1 MLNAS
6 LDAGDAARF
15 GLRQACTLVWICQ
28 SRPRRGQ
35 LPPVFALA
43 VGLARRGFRVRNF
56 TYDEGRSCDAEF
68 ALAAIRALPI
78 VTKAWRPAG
87 SRIPSAHRPESPA
100 PRLCPLDDRFLHKKV
115 TLQNTNPVAGSASSD
130 VVATAASAATPSS
143 AATVSGSGVAF
154 TDLGLSDAV
163 LKALSAEG
171 YVNPTPIQ
179 QKAIPEVLKGR
190 DLLGCAQTGTG
201 KTAAFALPMIERL
214 MASKTP
220 RDARRPRALV
230 LSPTRE
236 LSAQIADSFAT
247 YGRGTPLKYAVIF
260 GGVGQ
265 GPQISLLGRGLDV
278 LVATPGRL
286 LDLMNQG
293 AAFLDKIE
301 ILVLDEADRML
312 DMGFLPDV
320 KRILQ
325 KLPKQRQTLFFSA
338 TMPSDI
344 ERLSREILVDPV
356 RVDVAPVSSTAER
369 IDQSVYMIEPSEK
382 RRVLEKVLRDPAMD
396 RAIVFTRTKHGAN
409 RLVKEL
415 ERGEIVAEAIHG
427 NKSQGARQR
436 ALDNFRAG
444 RLKVLIATDIAARGI
459 DVDGISHVVNYDLP
473 NIPESYVHRIGR
485 TARAGRDGIAI
496 SLCSRE
502 ERGYL
507 RDIERLTRTP
517 IRRLETPEPSA
528 EDLRPRAARPESE
541 ARPAEDARPRF
552 QGNRGPRSDNRG
564 PRPDNR
570 GPRADNRGP
579 RPDNRG
585 PRPDNRPQLR
595 MDNRSP
601 RPEFQAGAFAPPS
614 QDRAASPRR
623 FDDRAAPR
631 EAQNAPSRFD
641 GDRGPQR
648 RFDGDRGPSQRRFD
662 GPARPFQGGGGQGR
676 PQGAPSGGQG
686 PRDNRG
692 PRPQSPQPEMYIRRP
707 R

>member
-1 MLNAS
+1 MA
-6 LDAGDAARF
+6 
-15 GLRQACTLVWICQ
+15 T
-28 SRPRRGQ
+28 
-35 LPPVFALA
+35 PV
-43 VGLARRGFRVRNF
+43 
-56 TYDEGRSCDAEF
+56 
-68 ALAAIRALPI
+68 
-78 VTKAWRPAG
+78 
-87 SRIPSAHRPESPA
+87 SPY
-100 PRLCPLDDRFLHKKV
+100 KKV
-115 TLQNTNPVAGSASSD
+115 TLQNNDSVAGIASSD
-130 VVATAASAATPSS
+130 VSAVLAVPTVA
-143 AATVSGSGVAF
+143 GLAF
-154 TDLGLSDAV
+154 TDLGLSAAV
-163 LKALSAEG
+163 LKALTAEG

-179 QKAIPEVLKGR
+179 QKAIPEVLAGR

-214 MASKTP
+214 MASNLQ

-236 LSAQIADSFAT
+236 LSAQIAESFAT

-265 GPQISLLGRGLDV
+265 GPQISALSRGLDV

-286 LDLMNQG
+286 IDLMQQG
-293 AAFLDKIE
+293 AAFLDKVE

-344 ERLSREILVDPV
+344 ERLSREILVNPV

-369 IDQSVYMIEPSEK
+369 IEQSVYMCEASEK
-382 RRVLEKVLRDPAMD
+382 RRVLEKVLRDPAVE

-415 ERGEIVAEAIHG
+415 ERGEIISEAIHG

-436 ALDNFRAG
+436 ALDNFRSG
-444 RLKVLIATDIAARGI
+444 RLRVLIATDIAARGI

-485 TARAGRDGIAI
+485 TARAGKEGIAI

-507 RDIERLTRTP
+507 RDIERLTRLP
-517 IRRLETPEPSA
+517 IRKVELPEQTPEEA
-528 EDLRPRAARPESE
+528 RARAARPPE
-541 ARPAEDARPRF
+541 APEAPRQF
-552 QGNRGPRSDNRG
+552 NDRGRSGGQRNDRG
-564 PRPDNR
+564 PRPQFND
-570 GPRADNRGP
+570 RGP
-579 RPDNRG
+579 RPPQAANAG
-585 PRPDNRPQLR
+585 P
-595 MDNRSP
+595 SP
-601 RPEFQAGAFAPPS
+601 
-614 QDRAASPRR
+614 
-623 FDDRAAPR
+623 
-631 EAQNAPSRFD
+631 
-641 GDRGPQR
+641 DRGPAPR
-648 RFDGDRGPSQRRFD
+648 PHFNDRGAPRAPGAGPSNSAPSRFDGDRGPSQRRFD
-662 GPARPFQGGGGQGR
+662 DRGPARPFQGGGGGGSR
-676 PQGAPSGGQG
+676 PQGSAGGQG
-686 PRDNRG
+686 NSNQAPRDNRG
-692 PRPQSPQPEMYIRRP
+692 PSRPQSPAQPEMYVRRP

>member
-1 MLNAS
+1 M
-6 LDAGDAARF
+6 
-15 GLRQACTLVWICQ
+15 
-28 SRPRRGQ
+28 
-35 LPPVFALA
+35 
-43 VGLARRGFRVRNF
+43 
-56 TYDEGRSCDAEF
+56 
-68 ALAAIRALPI
+68 
-78 VTKAWRPAG
+78 
-87 SRIPSAHRPESPA
+87 
-100 PRLCPLDDRFLHKKV
+100 
-115 TLQNTNPVAGSASSD
+115 QNTNPVAGLASSD
-130 VVATAASAATPSS
+130 VVTAAVHAS
-143 AATVSGSGVAF
+143 ATVPTVSGVAF

-163 LKALSAEG
+163 LKALTAEG
-171 YVNPTPIQ
+171 YEHPTPIQ
-179 QKAIPEVLKGR
+179 QKAIPEVLAGR

-214 MASKTP
+214 MASSTP

-236 LSAQIADSFAT
+236 LSAQIAESFAT

-265 GPQISLLGRGLDV
+265 GPQISLLSRGLDV

-293 AAFLDKIE
+293 AAFLDKVE

-338 TMPSDI
+338 TMPGDI
-344 ERLSREILVDPV
+344 ERLSREILVNPV

-369 IDQSVYMIEPSEK
+369 IEQSVYMVETSEK
-382 RRVLEKVLRDPAMD
+382 RRVLEKVLRDPAME

-436 ALDNFRAG
+436 ALDNFRSG

-485 TARAGRDGIAI
+485 TARAGKEGIAI

-517 IRRLETPEPSA
+517 IRKLDTPEPSA
-528 EDLRPRAARPESE
+528 EDLRPRPARLESE
-541 ARPAEDARPRF
+541 ARPPQNDRPRF
-552 QGNRGPRSDNRG
+552 QG
-564 PRPDNR
+564 
-570 GPRADNRGP
+570 NRGP

-585 PRPDNRPQLR
+585 PRPDNRGPQLR
-595 MDNRSP
+595 MDNRGP
-601 RPEFQAGAFAPPS
+601 RPEFGSAAVAAPS
-614 QDRAASPRR
+614 QDRGPAPRR

-631 EAQNAPSRFD
+631 AAQSAPSRFD
-641 GDRGPQR
+641 GDRGPSHR
-648 RFDGDRGPSQRRFD
+648 RFDA
-662 GPARPFQGGGGQGR
+662 PARPFQGGGGSGR
-676 PQGAPSGGQG
+676 PQGAPSGGQA

-692 PRPQSPQPEMYIRRP
+692 PSRPQSPPQPEMYIRRP

>member
-1 MLNAS
+1 M
-6 LDAGDAARF
+6 
-15 GLRQACTLVWICQ
+15 QT
-28 SRPRRGQ
+28 
-35 LPPVFALA
+35 
-43 VGLARRGFRVRNF
+43 
-56 TYDEGRSCDAEF
+56 
-68 ALAAIRALPI
+68 
-78 VTKAWRPAG
+78 
-87 SRIPSAHRPESPA
+87 
-100 PRLCPLDDRFLHKKV
+100 
-115 TLQNTNPVAGSASSD
+115 TNPVAGHSAGSD
-130 VVATAASAATPSS
+130 
-143 AATVSGSGVAF
+143 ATVSPSAAPLAF
-154 TDLGLSDAV
+154 TDLGLSPTLLA
-163 LKALSAEG
+163 ALSAEG

-179 QKAIPEVLKGR
+179 QKAIPEVLAGR

-214 MASKTP
+214 IASNLE
-220 RDARRPRALV
+220 RSARRPRALV

-236 LSAQIADSFAT
+236 LSAQIAESFAA
-247 YGRGTPLKYAVIF
+247 YGRGTNLKYAVIF

-265 GPQISLLGRGLDV
+265 GPQITALGRGLDV

-293 AAFLDKIE
+293 FAFLDKVE

-320 KRILQ
+320 RRILG

-344 ERLSREILVDPV
+344 ERLSREILVNPV

-369 IDQSVYMIEPSEK
+369 IEQSVYMVENSEK
-382 RRVLEKVLRDPAMD
+382 RRVLERVLRDPAVE

-415 ERGEIVAEAIHG
+415 ERGEIASEAIHG

-436 ALDNFRAG
+436 ALDNFRSG
-444 RLKVLIATDIAARGI
+444 RLRVLIATDIAARGI
-459 DVDGISHVVNYDLP
+459 DVDGITHVVNYDLP

-485 TARAGRDGIAI
+485 TARAGAAGIAV

-517 IRRLETPEPSA
+517 IRKLDAPEPSA
-528 EDLRPRAARPESE
+528 EEAARPRLAESDV
-541 ARPAEDARPRF
+541 RSSNDRGPRF
-552 QGNRGPRSDNRG
+552 QGNRPREDRG
-564 PRPDNR
+564 PAPRRFEPRPNSGAPR
-570 GPRADNRGP
+570 GPAPDRGP
-579 RPDNRG
+579 AAQARG
-585 PRPDNRPQLR
+585 P
-595 MDNRSP
+595 
-601 RPEFQAGAFAPPS
+601 A
-614 QDRAASPRR
+614 PRR
-623 FDDRAAPR
+623 FDDRAAPPR
-631 EAQNAPSRFD
+631 TPGHGPAPQAS
-641 GDRGPQR
+641 

-662 GPARPFQGGGGQGR
+662 DRGPAPRRFEGGGSSAAR
-676 PQGAPSGGQG
+676 PQGQQSPQP

-692 PRPQSPQPEMYIRRP
+692 APARSPQGPAQPELYVRRP

>member
-1 MLNAS
+1 
-6 LDAGDAARF
+6 
-15 GLRQACTLVWICQ
+15 
-28 SRPRRGQ
+28 
-35 LPPVFALA
+35 
-43 VGLARRGFRVRNF
+43 
-56 TYDEGRSCDAEF
+56 
-68 ALAAIRALPI
+68 
-78 VTKAWRPAG
+78 
-87 SRIPSAHRPESPA
+87 
-100 PRLCPLDDRFLHKKV
+100 
-115 TLQNTNPVAGSASSD
+115 
-130 VVATAASAATPSS
+130 VAT
-143 AATVSGSGVAF
+143 VSGVAF
-154 TDLGLSDAV
+154 TDLGLSDAL

-179 QKAIPEVLKGR
+179 QKAIPEVLRGR

-214 MASKTP
+214 MASNTP

-265 GPQISLLGRGLDV
+265 GPQISLLSRGLDV

-369 IDQSVYMIEPSEK
+369 IDQSVYMVETSDK

-436 ALDNFRAG
+436 ALDNFRSG

-517 IRRLETPEPSA
+517 IRKLETPEPSA

-541 ARPAEDARPRF
+541 ARPAQDERSRF
-552 QGNRGPRSDNRG
+552 QGNRG

-570 GPRADNRGP
+570 GPRPDNRGP

-585 PRPDNRPQLR
+585 PRPDNRPQQLR
-595 MDNRSP
+595 MDNRGP
-601 RPEFQAGAFAPPS
+601 RPAFNAPAFAAPG
-614 QDRAASPRR
+614 QDRGAAPRR

-631 EAQNAPSRFD
+631 EAQSTPS
-641 GDRGPQR
+641 

-662 GPARPFQGGGGQGR
+662 APARPFQGGGQGR
-676 PQGAPSGGQG
+676 AQGAPSGGGQG
-686 PRDNRG
+686 SRDNRG
-692 PRPQSPQPEMYIRRP
+692 PSRPQSPPQPEMYIRRP

>member
-1 MLNAS
+1 
-6 LDAGDAARF
+6 
-15 GLRQACTLVWICQ
+15 
-28 SRPRRGQ
+28 
-35 LPPVFALA
+35 
-43 VGLARRGFRVRNF
+43 
-56 TYDEGRSCDAEF
+56 
-68 ALAAIRALPI
+68 
-78 VTKAWRPAG
+78 
-87 SRIPSAHRPESPA
+87 
-100 PRLCPLDDRFLHKKV
+100 
-115 TLQNTNPVAGSASSD
+115 LQNTNPVAGNTPSD
-130 VVATAASAATPSS
+130 VAVHTVTAD
-143 AATVSGSGVAF
+143 ATVPTVPGVAF

-163 LKALSAEG
+163 LKALTAEG
-171 YVNPTPIQ
+171 YVHPTPIQ
-179 QKAIPEVLKGR
+179 QKAIPEVLAGR

-214 MASKTP
+214 MASTTP

-265 GPQISLLGRGLDV
+265 GPQISMLSRGLDV

-293 AAFLDKIE
+293 AAFLDKVE

-344 ERLSREILVDPV
+344 ERLSREILVNPV

-369 IDQSVYMIEPSEK
+369 IEQSVYMVEASEK
-382 RRVLEKVLRDPAMD
+382 RRVLEKVLRDPAME

-415 ERGEIVAEAIHG
+415 ERGEIVSEAIHG

-436 ALDNFRAG
+436 ALDNFRSG

-485 TARAGRDGIAI
+485 TARAGKEGIAI

-517 IRRLETPEPSA
+517 IRKLDTPEPSA

-541 ARPAEDARPRF
+541 ARPTQGDRPRF
-552 QGNRGPRSDNRG
+552 QGNRG

-570 GPRADNRGP
+570 GPRQDNGGP
-579 RPDNRG
+579 
-585 PRPDNRPQLR
+585 RPQLR
-595 MDNRSP
+595 MDNGP
-601 RPEFQAGAFAPPS
+601 RPPGAPS
-614 QDRAASPRR
+614 LDRGPAPRR

-631 EAQNAPSRFD
+631 APQSAPS
-641 GDRGPQR
+641 

-662 GPARPFQGGGGQGR
+662 GPARPFQGGGQGR
-676 PQGAPSGGQG
+676 PQGAPNSGGQA

-692 PRPQSPQPEMYIRRP
+692 PSRPHSPAQPEMYIRRP

>member
-1 MLNAS
+1 M
-6 LDAGDAARF
+6 
-15 GLRQACTLVWICQ
+15 
-28 SRPRRGQ
+28 
-35 LPPVFALA
+35 
-43 VGLARRGFRVRNF
+43 
-56 TYDEGRSCDAEF
+56 
-68 ALAAIRALPI
+68 
-78 VTKAWRPAG
+78 
-87 SRIPSAHRPESPA
+87 
-100 PRLCPLDDRFLHKKV
+100 
-115 TLQNTNPVAGSASSD
+115 QNTNPVAGPASSD
-130 VVATAASAATPSS
+130 VSVASNSSGAPAAASTASNI
-143 AATVSGSGVAF
+143 AF
-154 TDLGLSDAV
+154 TDLGLSDVV
-163 LKALSAEG
+163 LKALTAEG
-171 YVNPTPIQ
+171 YETPTPIQ
-179 QKAIPEVLKGR
+179 QKAIPHVLAGR

-214 MASKTP
+214 LASNTP
-220 RDARRPRALV
+220 RDGRRPRALV

-265 GPQISLLGRGLDV
+265 GPQISMLSRGLDV

-293 AAFLDKIE
+293 AAFLDKVE

-344 ERLSREILVDPV
+344 ERLSREILVNPV

-369 IDQSVYMIEPSEK
+369 IDQSVYMVEASEK
-382 RRVLEKVLRDPAMD
+382 RRVLEKVLRDPAME

-415 ERGEIVAEAIHG
+415 ERGEIVSEAIHG

-436 ALDNFRAG
+436 ALDNFRSG

-485 TARAGRDGIAI
+485 TARAGREGIAV

-517 IRRLETPEPSA
+517 IRKLETPEPSA
-528 EDLRPRAARPESE
+528 EDLRPRAARPEAE
-541 ARPAEDARPRF
+541 ARPLADRGGQRF
-552 QGNRGPRSDNRG
+552 QNNRG
-564 PRPDNR
+564 PRPDHR
-570 GPRADNRGP
+570 GPRPENNRGP

-585 PRPDNRPQLR
+585 PRPAQFDNRGPAPRREGAPRPL
-595 MDNRSP
+595 DNRGPAQS
-601 RPEFQAGAFAPPS
+601 AP
-614 QDRAASPRR
+614 R

-631 EAQNAPSRFD
+631 APQQAPSRFD
-641 GDRGPQR
+641 GDRGPAQER
-648 RFDGDRGPSQRRFD
+648 RFDDRGPSR
-662 GPARPFQGGGGQGR
+662 AFQSNGR
-676 PQGAPSGGQG
+676 PAGGSPNA

-692 PRPQSPQPEMYIRRP
+692 PSRPQSPPQPEMYVRRS

>member
-1 MLNAS
+1 ML
-6 LDAGDAARF
+6 
-15 GLRQACTLVWICQ
+15 
-28 SRPRRGQ
+28 
-35 LPPVFALA
+35 
-43 VGLARRGFRVRNF
+43 
-56 TYDEGRSCDAEF
+56 
-68 ALAAIRALPI
+68 
-78 VTKAWRPAG
+78 
-87 SRIPSAHRPESPA
+87 
-100 PRLCPLDDRFLHKKV
+100 
-115 TLQNTNPVAGSASSD
+115 
-130 VVATAASAATPSS
+130 
-143 AATVSGSGVAF
+143 AF
-154 TDLGLSDAV
+154 TDLGLSPGV
-163 LKALSAEG
+163 LAALTAEG

-201 KTAAFALPMIERL
+201 KTAAFAVPMIERL
-214 MASKTP
+214 MASPTQ

-236 LSAQIADSFAT
+236 LAAQIAESFAN
-247 YGRGTPLKYAVIF
+247 YGRGSNLKYAVIF

-265 GPQISLLGRGLDV
+265 GPQISALSRGLDV

-286 LDLMNQG
+286 IDLMNQG
-293 AAFLDKIE
+293 AAFLDKVE

-344 ERLSREILVDPV
+344 ERLSREILVNPV

-369 IDQSVYMIEPSEK
+369 IDQSVYMVETSEK
-382 RRVLEKVLRDPAMD
+382 RRVLERVLRDPAVE

-415 ERGEIVAEAIHG
+415 ERGEITAEAIHG

-436 ALDNFRAG
+436 ALDNFKSG
-444 RLKVLIATDIAARGI
+444 RLRVVIATDIAARGI

-485 TARAGRDGIAI
+485 TARAGAAGIAI

-517 IRRLETPEPSA
+517 IRKLDVPEATA
-528 EDLRPRAARPESE
+528 EENRVRAARPPESDV
-541 ARPAEDARPRF
+541 RPPPQRQQGGGRGY
-552 QGNRGPRSDNRG
+552 QGNRGPSRG
-564 PRPDNR
+564 P
-570 GPRADNRGP
+570 A
-579 RPDNRG
+579 
-585 PRPDNRPQLR
+585 
-595 MDNRSP
+595 
-601 RPEFQAGAFAPPS
+601 
-614 QDRAASPRR
+614 PRR
-623 FDDRAAPR
+623 FDDRSSAPR
-631 EAQNAPSRFD
+631 PPQNNGLGPRPQSSSPAPSRFD
-641 GDRGPQR
+641 GDRGPSQER
-648 RFDGDRGPSQRRFD
+648 RFDDR
-662 GPARPFQGGGGQGR
+662 
-676 PQGAPSGGQG
+676 APRQF
-686 PRDNRG
+686 DNRG
-692 PRPQSPQPEMYIRRP
+692 PRPPSSHTPTAPRENRGAPARGPQGAPEVFVRRP

>member
-1 MLNAS
+1 
-6 LDAGDAARF
+6 
-15 GLRQACTLVWICQ
+15 
-28 SRPRRGQ
+28 
-35 LPPVFALA
+35 
-43 VGLARRGFRVRNF
+43 
-56 TYDEGRSCDAEF
+56 
-68 ALAAIRALPI
+68 
-78 VTKAWRPAG
+78 
-87 SRIPSAHRPESPA
+87 
-100 PRLCPLDDRFLHKKV
+100 
-115 TLQNTNPVAGSASSD
+115 LQNTNPVAGKASSD
-130 VVATAASAATPSS
+130 VAAHTVSAD
-143 AATVSGSGVAF
+143 ATVPTVSGVAF

-163 LKALSAEG
+163 LKALTAEG
-171 YVNPTPIQ
+171 YVHPTPIQ
-179 QKAIPEVLKGR
+179 QKAIPEVLAGR

-214 MASKTP
+214 MVSTTP

-265 GPQISLLGRGLDV
+265 GPQISMLSRGLDV

-293 AAFLDKIE
+293 AAFLDKVE

-344 ERLSREILVDPV
+344 ERLSREILVNPV

-369 IDQSVYMIEPSEK
+369 IEQSVYMVEASEK
-382 RRVLEKVLRDPAMD
+382 RRVLERVLRDPAME

-415 ERGEIVAEAIHG
+415 ERGEIVSEAIHG

-436 ALDNFRAG
+436 ALDNFRSG

-459 DVDGISHVVNYDLP
+459 DVDGISHVVNFDLP

-485 TARAGRDGIAI
+485 TARAGKEGIAI

-517 IRRLETPEPSA
+517 IRKLDTPEPNA

-541 ARPAEDARPRF
+541 ARPQPNDRPRF
-552 QGNRGPRSDNRG
+552 QG
-564 PRPDNR
+564 
-570 GPRADNRGP
+570 NRGP

-595 MDNRSP
+595 MDNRGP
-601 RPEFQAGAFAPPS
+601 RPEHQAAPLAAPS
-614 QDRAASPRR
+614 QDRGPAPRR

-631 EAQNAPSRFD
+631 APQSAPS
-641 GDRGPQR
+641 

-662 GPARPFQGGGGQGR
+662 APVRTFQGGGQGR
-676 PQGAPSGGQG
+676 PQSAPNGGQP

-692 PRPQSPQPEMYIRRP
+692 PSRPQSPAQPEMYIRRP

>member
-1 MLNAS
+1 M
-6 LDAGDAARF
+6 
-15 GLRQACTLVWICQ
+15 
-28 SRPRRGQ
+28 
-35 LPPVFALA
+35 
-43 VGLARRGFRVRNF
+43 
-56 TYDEGRSCDAEF
+56 
-68 ALAAIRALPI
+68 
-78 VTKAWRPAG
+78 
-87 SRIPSAHRPESPA
+87 
-100 PRLCPLDDRFLHKKV
+100 
-115 TLQNTNPVAGSASSD
+115 
-130 VVATAASAATPSS
+130 
-143 AATVSGSGVAF
+143 ATVSGVAF
-154 TDLGLSDAV
+154 TDLGLSDVV

-179 QKAIPEVLKGR
+179 QKAIPEVLRGR

-214 MASKTP
+214 MASNTP

-265 GPQISLLGRGLDV
+265 GPQITLLSRGLDV

-338 TMPSDI
+338 TMPGDI

-369 IDQSVYMIEPSEK
+369 IDQSVYMVEPSEK

-436 ALDNFRAG
+436 ALDNFRSG

-517 IRRLETPEPSA
+517 IRKLETPEPSP
-528 EDLRPRAARPESE
+528 EDLRPRAPRPEAE
-541 ARPAEDARPRF
+541 ARPAQDERPRF
-552 QGNRGPRSDNRG
+552 QGNRGPR
-564 PRPDNR
+564 PDNR
-570 GPRADNRGP
+570 SPRFDNRGP

-585 PRPDNRPQLR
+585 PRPDNRGPRSDNQAPRSDNRPQLR
-595 MDNRSP
+595 MDNRGP
-601 RPEFQAGAFAPPS
+601 RPEFQGQGATGAS
-614 QDRAASPRR
+614 QDRGAPQRR

-631 EAQNAPSRFD
+631 ETPSVPSRFD
-641 GDRGPQR
+641 GDRGPSQR

-662 GPARPFQGGGGQGR
+662 GPSRPFQGGGQSR

-692 PRPQSPQPEMYIRRP
+692 QSRPHSPPQPEMYLRRP

>member
-1 MLNAS
+1 M
-6 LDAGDAARF
+6 
-15 GLRQACTLVWICQ
+15 
-28 SRPRRGQ
+28 RRGACSRAT
-35 LPPVFALA
+35 PRAPHRNEAWHHPAFCTEFPFGAAAGGHAPGPDSVEAPVSQ
-43 VGLARRGFRVRNF
+43 
-56 TYDEGRSCDAEF
+56 Y
-68 ALAAIRALPI
+68 
-78 VTKAWRPAG
+78 
-87 SRIPSAHRPESPA
+87 
-100 PRLCPLDDRFLHKKV
+100 KKV

-130 VVATAASAATPSS
+130 VSASIGAPLTSASGASS
-143 AATVSGSGVAF
+143 VPVSNIAF

-163 LKALSAEG
+163 LKALTAEG

-179 QKAIPEVLKGR
+179 QKAIPQVMAGR

-214 MASKTP
+214 LASNTP
-220 RDARRPRALV
+220 RDGRRPRALV

-265 GPQISLLGRGLDV
+265 GPQISMLSRGLDV

-293 AAFLDKIE
+293 AAFLDKVE

-344 ERLSREILVDPV
+344 ERLSREILVNPV

-369 IDQSVYMIEPSEK
+369 IDQSVYMVEASEK
-382 RRVLEKVLRDPAMD
+382 RRVLEKVLRDPAME

-415 ERGEIVAEAIHG
+415 ERGEIVSEAIHG

-436 ALDNFRAG
+436 ALDNFRSG

-485 TARAGRDGIAI
+485 TARAGREGIAV

-517 IRRLETPEPSA
+517 IRKLETPEPSA
-528 EDLRPRAARPESE
+528 EDVRPRAPRPEAE
-541 ARPAEDARPRF
+541 ARPQGDRGGQRF
-552 QGNRGPRSDNRG
+552 QN
-564 PRPDNR
+564 
-570 GPRADNRGP
+570 NRGP

-585 PRPDNRPQLR
+585 PRPAQTDNRGPRPAQT
-595 MDNRSP
+595 DNRGAAPRRFDDSRP
-601 RPEFQAGAFAPPS
+601 RPDNRGPVQSAP
-614 QDRAASPRR
+614 R

-631 EAQNAPSRFD
+631 APQTAPSRFD
-641 GDRGPQR
+641 GDRGPAQER
-648 RFDGDRGPSQRRFD
+648 RFDDRGPSRS
-662 GPARPFQGGGGQGR
+662 FQGNGR
-676 PQGAPSGGQG
+676 PTSGS
-686 PRDNRG
+686 PNPHAARDNRG
-692 PRPQSPQPEMYIRRP
+692 PARPQAPAQPEMYVRRP

>member
-1 MLNAS
+1 M
-6 LDAGDAARF
+6 
-15 GLRQACTLVWICQ
+15 
-28 SRPRRGQ
+28 P
-35 LPPVFALA
+35 
-43 VGLARRGFRVRNF
+43 
-56 TYDEGRSCDAEF
+56 
-68 ALAAIRALPI
+68 
-78 VTKAWRPAG
+78 
-87 SRIPSAHRPESPA
+87 
-100 PRLCPLDDRFLHKKV
+100 
-115 TLQNTNPVAGSASSD
+115 
-130 VVATAASAATPSS
+130 
-143 AATVSGSGVAF
+143 TVSGVAF
-154 TDLGLSDAV
+154 TDLGLSAVV
-163 LKALSAEG
+163 LKALTAEG
-171 YVNPTPIQ
+171 YEHPTPIQ
-179 QKAIPEVLKGR
+179 QKAIPEVLAGR

-214 MASKTP
+214 MASNTP

-265 GPQISLLGRGLDV
+265 GPQISMLSRGLDV

-293 AAFLDKIE
+293 AAFLDKVE

-344 ERLSREILVDPV
+344 ERLSREILVNPV

-369 IDQSVYMIEPSEK
+369 IEQSVYMVEASEK
-382 RRVLEKVLRDPAMD
+382 RRVLEKVLRDPAME

-415 ERGEIVAEAIHG
+415 ERGEIVSEAIHG

-436 ALDNFRAG
+436 ALDNFRSG

-485 TARAGRDGIAI
+485 TARAGKEGIAI

-517 IRRLETPEPSA
+517 IRKLDTPEPSA
-528 EDLRPRAARPESE
+528 EDLRVRAARPESE
-541 ARPAEDARPRF
+541 ARPPQNDRPRF
-552 QGNRGPRSDNRG
+552 QG
-564 PRPDNR
+564 
-570 GPRADNRGP
+570 NRGP

-585 PRPDNRPQLR
+585 PRPDNGAPRPQLR
-595 MDNRSP
+595 MDNRGP
-601 RPEFQAGAFAPPS
+601 RPEHQGPAGVAPS
-614 QDRAASPRR
+614 QGQAPRR

-631 EAQNAPSRFD
+631 APQSAPS
-641 GDRGPQR
+641 

-662 GPARPFQGGGGQGR
+662 GPARPFQGGGQGR
-676 PQGAPSGGQG
+676 PQGASNGGGQA

-692 PRPQSPQPEMYIRRP
+692 PSRPQSPPQPEMYIRRP

>member
-1 MLNAS
+1 M
-6 LDAGDAARF
+6 
-15 GLRQACTLVWICQ
+15 
-28 SRPRRGQ
+28 
-35 LPPVFALA
+35 
-43 VGLARRGFRVRNF
+43 
-56 TYDEGRSCDAEF
+56 
-68 ALAAIRALPI
+68 
-78 VTKAWRPAG
+78 
-87 SRIPSAHRPESPA
+87 
-100 PRLCPLDDRFLHKKV
+100 
-115 TLQNTNPVAGSASSD
+115 QNTNPVAGSASSD
-130 VVATAASAATPSS
+130 VAASAAISV
-143 AATVSGSGVAF
+143 ATVSGVAF

-179 QKAIPEVLKGR
+179 QKAIPEVLRGR

-214 MASKTP
+214 MASNTP

-265 GPQISLLGRGLDV
+265 GPQISLLSRGLDV

-293 AAFLDKIE
+293 AAFLDKVE

-338 TMPSDI
+338 TMPGDI

-369 IDQSVYMIEPSEK
+369 IEQSVYMVETSEK
-382 RRVLEKVLRDPAMD
+382 RRVLEKVLRDPAME

-436 ALDNFRAG
+436 ALDNFRSG

-485 TARAGRDGIAI
+485 TARAGKDGIAI

-517 IRRLETPEPSA
+517 IRKLETPEPSA
-528 EDLRPRAARPESE
+528 EDLRPRPARPELD
-541 ARPAEDARPRF
+541 ARPAQADRPRF
-552 QGNRGPRSDNRG
+552 QGNRGPR
-564 PRPDNR
+564 P
-570 GPRADNRGP
+570 DNRGP

-585 PRPDNRPQLR
+585 PRPDNRGPRPDQGAQLR
-595 MDNRSP
+595 MDNRGP
-601 RPEFQAGAFAPPS
+601 RPEFQAPAFAAPG
-614 QDRAASPRR
+614 QDRGGSPRR

-631 EAQNAPSRFD
+631 EAQSAPSRFD
-641 GDRGPQR
+641 GDRGPSQR
-648 RFDGDRGPSQRRFD
+648 RFDGDRNQPRRFD

-692 PRPQSPQPEMYIRRP
+692 PSRPQSPPQPEMYIRRP

>member
-1 MLNAS
+1 
-6 LDAGDAARF
+6 
-15 GLRQACTLVWICQ
+15 
-28 SRPRRGQ
+28 
-35 LPPVFALA
+35 
-43 VGLARRGFRVRNF
+43 
-56 TYDEGRSCDAEF
+56 
-68 ALAAIRALPI
+68 
-78 VTKAWRPAG
+78 
-87 SRIPSAHRPESPA
+87 
-100 PRLCPLDDRFLHKKV
+100 
-115 TLQNTNPVAGSASSD
+115 LQNTNPVAGTASSD
-130 VVATAASAATPSS
+130 AATLSPAVSTLP
-143 AATVSGSGVAF
+143 TVSNVAF
-154 TDLGLSDAV
+154 TDLGLSESV
-163 LKALSAEG
+163 LKALTAEG

-179 QKAIPEVLKGR
+179 QKAIPQVMAGR

-214 MASKTP
+214 MASNLQ

-265 GPQISLLGRGLDV
+265 GPQISMLSRGLDV

-293 AAFLDKIE
+293 AAFLDKVE

-344 ERLSREILVDPV
+344 ERLSREILVNPV

-369 IDQSVYMIEPSEK
+369 IDQSVYMVEASEK
-382 RRVLEKVLRDPAMD
+382 RRVLEKVLRDPAME

-415 ERGEIVAEAIHG
+415 ERGEIVSEAIHG

-436 ALDNFRAG
+436 ALDNFRSG

-459 DVDGISHVVNYDLP
+459 DVDGISHVVNFDLP

-485 TARAGRDGIAI
+485 TARAGREGIAV

-517 IRRLETPEPSA
+517 IRKLETPEPSA
-528 EDLRPRAARPESE
+528 EDLRPRAPRPEAEARPEGD
-541 ARPAEDARPRF
+541 RGGQLF
-552 QGNRGPRSDNRG
+552 QN
-564 PRPDNR
+564 
-570 GPRADNRGP
+570 NRGP

-585 PRPDNRPQLR
+585 PRPDNRGPAQNAPRL
-595 MDNRSP
+595 DNRGP
-601 RPEFQAGAFAPPS
+601 RPDNRGPAQNAPRLDNRGPRPDNRPQGAP
-614 QDRAASPRR
+614 R

-631 EAQNAPSRFD
+631 APQAAPSRYD
-641 GDRGPQR
+641 GDRGPAQGR
-648 RFDGDRGPSQRRFD
+648 RFDDRGA
-662 GPARPFQGGGGQGR
+662 ARPFQSNAR
-676 PQGAPSGGQG
+676 PQGAPRPQADS
-686 PRDNRG
+686 RG
-692 PRPQSPQPEMYIRRP
+692 PARPAPEMYVRRP

>member
-1 MLNAS
+1 
-6 LDAGDAARF
+6 
-15 GLRQACTLVWICQ
+15 
-28 SRPRRGQ
+28 
-35 LPPVFALA
+35 
-43 VGLARRGFRVRNF
+43 
-56 TYDEGRSCDAEF
+56 
-68 ALAAIRALPI
+68 
-78 VTKAWRPAG
+78 
-87 SRIPSAHRPESPA
+87 
-100 PRLCPLDDRFLHKKV
+100 
-115 TLQNTNPVAGSASSD
+115 LQNTNPVAGIASSD
-130 VVATAASAATPSS
+130 VATVAAST
-143 AATVSGSGVAF
+143 TVPTVAGVAF
-154 TDLGLSDAV
+154 TDLGLSDSV
-163 LKALSAEG
+163 LKALTAEG

-179 QKAIPEVLKGR
+179 QKAIPEVLAGR

-214 MASKTP
+214 MASPTP

-265 GPQISLLGRGLDV
+265 GPQISMLSRGLDV

-293 AAFLDKIE
+293 AAFLDKVE

-344 ERLSREILVDPV
+344 ERLSREILQNPV

-369 IDQSVYMIEPSEK
+369 IEQSVYMVEASEK
-382 RRVLEKVLRDPAMD
+382 RRVLEKVLRDPAME

-415 ERGEIVAEAIHG
+415 ERGEIVSEAIHG

-436 ALDNFRAG
+436 ALDNFRSG

-485 TARAGRDGIAI
+485 TARAGREGIAI

-517 IRRLETPEPSA
+517 IRKLDTPEPSA
-528 EDLRPRAARPESE
+528 EDLRLRAARPEAE
-541 ARPAEDARPRF
+541 ARPQSQERPRF
-552 QGNRGPRSDNRG
+552 PGNRGARPDNRG

-570 GPRADNRGP
+570 GPQLRMDNRGP
-579 RPDNRG
+579 RPEH
-585 PRPDNRPQLR
+585 Q
-595 MDNRSP
+595 
-601 RPEFQAGAFAPPS
+601 GAPLAPS
-614 QDRAASPRR
+614 QDRGAAPRR

-631 EAQNAPSRFD
+631 APQSAPS
-641 GDRGPQR
+641 

-662 GPARPFQGGGGQGR
+662 GPARPFQGGGQGR
-676 PQGAPSGGQG
+676 PQGVPGGGQG

-692 PRPQSPQPEMYIRRP
+692 PSRPQAPAQPEMYIRRP

>member
-1 MLNAS
+1 
-6 LDAGDAARF
+6 
-15 GLRQACTLVWICQ
+15 
-28 SRPRRGQ
+28 
-35 LPPVFALA
+35 
-43 VGLARRGFRVRNF
+43 
-56 TYDEGRSCDAEF
+56 
-68 ALAAIRALPI
+68 
-78 VTKAWRPAG
+78 
-87 SRIPSAHRPESPA
+87 
-100 PRLCPLDDRFLHKKV
+100 
-115 TLQNTNPVAGSASSD
+115 
-130 VVATAASAATPSS
+130 VAT
-143 AATVSGSGVAF
+143 VSGVAF

-163 LKALSAEG
+163 LKALAAEG

-179 QKAIPEVLKGR
+179 QKAIPEVLRGR

-214 MASKTP
+214 MASNTP

-236 LSAQIADSFAT
+236 LSAQIADSFTT

-265 GPQISLLGRGLDV
+265 GPQISMLSRGLDV

-293 AAFLDKIE
+293 AAFLDKVE

-369 IDQSVYMIEPSEK
+369 IEQSVYMVETSEK

-436 ALDNFRAG
+436 ALDNFRSG

-517 IRRLETPEPSA
+517 IRKLETPEPSA

-541 ARPAEDARPRF
+541 ARPAQDERPRF
-552 QGNRGPRSDNRG
+552 QGNRGPR
-564 PRPDNR
+564 P
-570 GPRADNRGP
+570 DNRGP

-585 PRPDNRPQLR
+585 PRPDNRGPRLDNRGPGPDNRPQLR
-595 MDNRSP
+595 MDNRGP
-601 RPEFQAGAFAPPS
+601 RPEYQGAGFAPPS
-614 QDRAASPRR
+614 QDRGASPRR

-631 EAQNAPSRFD
+631 DAQSAPSRFD
-641 GDRGPQR
+641 GDRGPSLR
-648 RFDGDRGPSQRRFD
+648 RFDSERNQPRRFD

-692 PRPQSPQPEMYIRRP
+692 PSRPQSPPQPEMYIRRP

>member
-1 MLNAS
+1 MLRTPGPS
-6 LDAGDAARF
+6 H
-15 GLRQACTLVWICQ
+15 GL
-28 SRPRRGQ
+28 P
-35 LPPVFALA
+35 
-43 VGLARRGFRVRNF
+43 GF
-56 TYDEGRSCDAEF
+56 S
-68 ALAAIRALPI
+68 I
-78 VTKAWRPAG
+78 
-87 SRIPSAHRPESPA
+87 
-100 PRLCPLDDRFLHKKV
+100 KKV

-130 VVATAASAATPSS
+130 VAAAVTPVAT
-143 AATVSGSGVAF
+143 VSGVAF
-154 TDLGLSDAV
+154 TDLGLSDAL

-179 QKAIPEVLKGR
+179 QKAIPEVLRGR

-214 MASKTP
+214 MASNTP

-265 GPQISLLGRGLDV
+265 GPQISLLSRGLDV

-293 AAFLDKIE
+293 AAFLDKVE

-338 TMPSDI
+338 TMPGDI

-369 IDQSVYMIEPSEK
+369 IEQSVYMVETSEK
-382 RRVLEKVLRDPAMD
+382 RRVLEKVLRDPAME

-415 ERGEIVAEAIHG
+415 ERGEIVSEAIHG

-436 ALDNFRAG
+436 ALDNFRSG

-485 TARAGRDGIAI
+485 TARAGKEGIAI

-517 IRRLETPEPSA
+517 IRKLETPEPSA
-528 EDLRPRAARPESE
+528 EDLRPRPARPELD
-541 ARPAEDARPRF
+541 ARPAQDDRPRF
-552 QGNRGPRSDNRG
+552 QGNRGPR
-564 PRPDNR
+564 P
-570 GPRADNRGP
+570 DNRGP

-585 PRPDNRPQLR
+585 PRPDNRGPRPDDSSQLR
-595 MDNRSP
+595 MDNRGP
-601 RPEFQAGAFAPPS
+601 RPEYQAAAFAPPGG
-614 QDRAASPRR
+614 APRR

-631 EAQNAPSRFD
+631 DAQRAPS
-641 GDRGPQR
+641 

-662 GPARPFQGGGGQGR
+662 GPARPFQGGGQQR

-692 PRPQSPQPEMYIRRP
+692 PSRPQSPPQPEMYIRRP

>member
-1 MLNAS
+1 M
-6 LDAGDAARF
+6 
-15 GLRQACTLVWICQ
+15 
-28 SRPRRGQ
+28 
-35 LPPVFALA
+35 
-43 VGLARRGFRVRNF
+43 
-56 TYDEGRSCDAEF
+56 
-68 ALAAIRALPI
+68 
-78 VTKAWRPAG
+78 
-87 SRIPSAHRPESPA
+87 
-100 PRLCPLDDRFLHKKV
+100 
-115 TLQNTNPVAGSASSD
+115 
-130 VVATAASAATPSS
+130 
-143 AATVSGSGVAF
+143 
-154 TDLGLSDAV
+154 
-163 LKALSAEG
+163 LKALAAEG

-179 QKAIPEVLKGR
+179 QKAIPEVMSGR

-214 MASKTP
+214 MASNLQ

-236 LSAQIADSFAT
+236 LSAQIAESFAT
-247 YGRGTPLKYAVIF
+247 YGRGTSLKYAVIF

-265 GPQISLLGRGLDV
+265 GPQIAALSRGLDV

-286 LDLMNQG
+286 IDLMNQG
-293 AAFLDKIE
+293 AAFLDKVE

-344 ERLSREILVDPV
+344 ERLSREILVNPV

-369 IDQSVYMIEPSEK
+369 IEQSVYMVEASEK
-382 RRVLEKVLRDPAMD
+382 RRVLEKVLRDPAVE

-415 ERGEIVAEAIHG
+415 ERGEIISEAIHG

-436 ALDNFRAG
+436 ALDNFRSG
-444 RLKVLIATDIAARGI
+444 RLRVLIATDIAARGI
-459 DVDGISHVVNYDLP
+459 DVDGISHVVNFDLP

-485 TARAGRDGIAI
+485 TARAGKEGIAI

-507 RDIERLTRTP
+507 RDIERLTRLP
-517 IRRLETPEPSA
+517 IRKVEVPEQTA
-528 EDLRPRAARPESE
+528 EEARARAARPPE
-541 ARPAEDARPRF
+541 APDARPQF
-552 QGNRGPRSDNRG
+552 NDRG
-564 PRPDNR
+564 PRPQNR
-570 GPRADNRGP
+570 GPA
-579 RPDNRG
+579 
-585 PRPDNRPQLR
+585 
-595 MDNRSP
+595 
-601 RPEFQAGAFAPPS
+601 
-614 QDRAASPRR
+614 PRR
-623 FDDRAAPR
+623 FDGPSNNGGAPRGPSNNAGPAPRPHFNDRGAAPR
-631 EAQNAPSRFD
+631 GPSSNGPSNSAPS
-641 GDRGPQR
+641 

-662 GPARPFQGGGGQGR
+662 DRSSAPRPFQGGGGGGGGSR
-676 PQGAPSGGQG
+676 PQGNPNPQA

-692 PRPQSPQPEMYIRRP
+692 PARPQSPAQPEMYVRRP